1 MNTQAVIATT
11 PTGMAAAQA
20 KLITWMDE
28 KLATI
33 ADEFKTT
40 EAMLAQLRIAR
51 MATNHAERILDSC
64 RRRER
69 FYTKVRAALEA
80 GYYIIPPFDC
90 QVFAIRT
97 DRESPPENVGRARH
111 LNNDA
116 KVRALPPGLGDYV
129 HPVPEREFSF
139 QDARKHPTEANKVV
153 TEDYYRDTEW
163 KEVEFPVRAMK
174 PELLEATR
182 EAMELRIFDTL
193 GIAPYYRQADPI
205 IVGRIKH
212 YKAHKSALTF
222 FIAWWLDR
230 EDL

>member
-33 ADEFKTT
+33 ADEFRTA
-40 EAMLAQLRIAR
+40 EAMMAQLRLAH
-51 MATNHAERILDSC
+51 MATNHADRALDSC

-97 DRESPPENVGRARH
+97 DRELPPENVGRSRQ

-116 KVRALPPGLGDYV
+116 KVPALPPGRGDYV
-129 HPVPEREFSF
+129 HPVPEREWRTSG
-139 QDARKHPTEANKVV
+139 QEKHGEKMVEV
-153 TEDYYRDTEW
+153 DYFADTGW

-182 EAMELRIFDTL
+182 EAMELKIFDTI

-205 IVGRIKH
+205 IVGTIKH
-212 YKAHKSALTF
+212 YKSHKSPLTF
-222 FIAWWLDR
+222 FVAWWLDR
-230 EDL
+230 DDL